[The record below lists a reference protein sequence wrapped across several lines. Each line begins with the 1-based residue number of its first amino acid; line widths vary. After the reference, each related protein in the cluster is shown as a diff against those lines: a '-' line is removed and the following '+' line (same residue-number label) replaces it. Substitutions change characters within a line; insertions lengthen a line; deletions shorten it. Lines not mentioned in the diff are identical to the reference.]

1 MITERAI
8 ETIEK
13 FPVEPDAHIIYM
25 VYNNDMVR
33 ATEDLIREV
42 HGKEYFNDNVTVSPI
57 GGTLPA
63 FLNGKRSM
71 MYFDPSLHNYIGNGH
86 N

>member
-1 MITERAI
+1 MIKDRAI

-13 FPVEPDAHIIYM
+13 FPVDPDAHIIYI

-42 HGKEYFNDNVTVSPI
+42 HGKQYFNENVTVSPI
-57 GGTLPA
+57 GGTLPN
-63 FLNGKRSM
+63 FLDGKRCM
-71 MYFDPSLHNYIGNGH
+71 MYFDPALHSYIGNGQ

>member
-13 FPVEPDAHIIYM
+13 FPVNPDAHIIYM
-25 VYNNDMVR
+25 VYNNDLVS
-33 ATEDLIREV
+33 ATEDLICEV

-57 GGTLPA
+57 GGKFPD
-63 FLNGKRSM
+63 FLDGKRLM
-71 MYFDPSLHNYIGNGH
+71 MYFDPSLHNYIGNGQ

>member
-1 MITERAI
+1 MIKDRAI

-13 FPVEPDAHIIYM
+13 FPVEPDAHIIYV

-33 ATEDLIREV
+33 ASEDLICEV
-42 HGKEYFNDNVTVSPI
+42 HGKEYLNDNVTVSPI

-63 FLNGKRSM
+63 FLDRKRCM
-71 MYFDPSLHNYIGNGH
+71 MYFDPSLHSYIGNGQ

>member
-1 MITERAI
+1 MIKERAI

-13 FPVEPDAHIIYM
+13 FPVDPDAHIIYM
-25 VYNNDMVR
+25 VYNPDMVS

-42 HGKEYFNDNVTVSPI
+42 HGKEYFNNNVTVSAI
-57 GGTLPA
+57 GGTLPD
-63 FLNGKRSM
+63 FLNGKRCM
-71 MYFDPSLHNYIGNGH
+71 MYFDPTLHSYIGNGR